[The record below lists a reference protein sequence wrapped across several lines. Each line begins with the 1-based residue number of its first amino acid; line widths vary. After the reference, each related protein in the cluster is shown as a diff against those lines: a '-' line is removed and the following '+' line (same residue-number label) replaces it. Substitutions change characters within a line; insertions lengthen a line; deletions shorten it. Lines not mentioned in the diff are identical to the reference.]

1 MIYSASDFAKKILL
15 EHWDYSL
22 PVESI
27 VIANKLGIRVIG
39 TDNIQVSGYFDA
51 TTSTIYVKNYEPETR
66 QRFTIAH
73 EIGHAVL
80 GHGSSL
86 REISQQFNQ
95 KDYQIN
101 EFQAKEIKNRKV
113 NYVV

>member
-1 MIYSASDFAKKILL
+1 MKRDVFDIYSASDFAKKILL

-22 PVESI
+22 PVEPI
-27 VIANKLGIRVIG
+27 VG
-39 TDNIQVSGYFDA
+39 TDNIQVSGYVDA
-51 TTSTIYVKNYEPETR
+51 ATSTIFVKNYEPETR
-66 QRFTIAH
+66 QRFTVAH

-101 EFQAKEIKNRKV
+101 EFQAKVIKNRKV